1 MDYQATLYGP
11 VYDVLGVPA
20 LLRLAGGAA
29 FAVTSL
35 DKTAGVAVG
44 GAVDVQTVVPAAVV
58 RVTELAAKGVTP
70 AQVDDGQITLNGVTW
85 VIEAHK
91 PAPSPNGEADGEV
104 YLLLKGGTG

>member
-11 VYDVLGVPA
+11 VYGLLGVPA
-20 LLRLAGGAA
+20 LLRLASGAA
-29 FAVTSL
+29 FAVTAL

-44 GAVDVQTVVPAAVV
+44 GAVDVQTVVPVAVV

-70 AQVDDGQITLNGVTW
+70 AQIDDGQITLNGVTW
-85 VIEAHK
+85 EIEAHK

-104 YLLLKGGTG
+104 YLLLKGSVG